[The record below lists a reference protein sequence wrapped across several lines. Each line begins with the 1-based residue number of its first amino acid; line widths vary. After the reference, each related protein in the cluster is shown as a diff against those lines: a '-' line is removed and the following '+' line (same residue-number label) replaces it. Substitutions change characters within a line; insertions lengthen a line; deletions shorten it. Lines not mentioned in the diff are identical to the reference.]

1 MERLTMSV
9 RADFACMAPRQG
21 AKNRGTL
28 MLVDDEKDIVTVFGS
43 ALRNSGFTVDSFND
57 PAQALSQFRPNYYD
71 LLLSDVKMPG
81 MTGFELCGEIKKKD
95 KQCKIVIMTAFEM
108 YVKEIHEMYPLAQ
121 VELVIH
127 KPVSMKELVKG
138 IEAQLLR

>member
-1 MERLTMSV
+1 MERLTMHVGTDLASTT
-9 RADFACMAPRQG
+9 PRHVG
-21 AKNRGTL
+21 KNRGTL

-43 ALRNSGFTVDSFND
+43 ALRYSGFTVDSFVD
-57 PAQALSQFRPNYYD
+57 PVQALSQFRPSYYD

-81 MTGFELCGEIKKKD
+81 MTGFELCQEIKKKD

-108 YVKEIHEMYPLAQ
+108 YMKEIHEMYPLAP
-121 VELVIH
+121 VDLVIH

-138 IEAQLLR
+138 IEVQLLR